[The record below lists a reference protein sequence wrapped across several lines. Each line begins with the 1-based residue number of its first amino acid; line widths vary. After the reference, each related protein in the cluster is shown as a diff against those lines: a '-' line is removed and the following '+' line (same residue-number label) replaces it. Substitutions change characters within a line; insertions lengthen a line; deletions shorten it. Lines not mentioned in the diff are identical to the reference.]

1 MCLSIP
7 VLSSLH
13 RPYKRFTPRGRGHPN
28 LVVPARTTHVESQVS
43 GSLWNCRSAAN
54 KAEFIS
60 AYASL
65 QSLDFLALTE
75 TWITTDNTA
84 TPTALSSS
92 AHVFSHTPRASGQ
105 RGGGTGI
112 LISPKWSFSLSPLT
126 HLSIASFEFHAV
138 TVTSPF
144 KLNILI
150 IYRPPGSLGEFI
162 NELDALIS
170 SFPEDGSPLTVL
182 DEISRLV
189 TAGRPTTC
197 PLDPI
202 PSSLLQTISGDL
214 LPYLTSLINSSLTA
228 GYVPSVFKR
237 ARVAPLLKKPTLDPS
252 DVNNYRPVSLLSFLS
267 KTLERAVL
275 GQLSR
280 YLSQNDLLDPN
291 QSDLSAAFDTVNHQI
306 LLSTLSELG
315 ISGAA
320 HAWIASYLT
329 GRSYQV
335 ANRISAC
342 LADISVWMTDHHLKL
357 NLGKT
362 ELLFLPGKDC
372 PFHDLAITVDN
383 SIVSSSQSAK
393 NLGVILDNTLSFS
406 TNIKAVARSC
416 RFMLYNIR
424 RVRPCLTQ
432 EAAQVLIQALV
443 ISRLDYCNS
452 LLAGLPACAI
462 KPLQLIQNAAAR
474 LVFNLPKFSH
484 VTPLLR
490 SLHWLPVEAR
500 IRYKTMVLAYGA
512 VRGTA
517 PQYLQ
522 ALIRPYT
529 QTRAL
534 RSSTSGLLA
543 SLPLRKYSS
552 RSAQSKLSAALAP
565 QWWNKLPH
573 DARTAESITTFRRHL
588 KPHLFKEYL
597 G

>member
-13 RPYKRFTPRGRGHPN
+13 RPYKRFTPRGRCYSN
-28 LVVPARTTHVESQVS
+28 LVVPARTTHVVFQVS

-112 LISPKWSFSLSPLT
+112 LISPKWTFSLSPLT

-182 DEISRLV
+182 D
-189 TAGRPTTC
+189 
-197 PLDPI
+197 
-202 PSSLLQTISGDL
+202 
-214 LPYLTSLINSSLTA
+214 
-228 GYVPSVFKR
+228 
-237 ARVAPLLKKPTLDPS
+237 
-252 DVNNYRPVSLLSFLS
+252 
-267 KTLERAVL
+267 
-275 GQLSR
+275 
-280 YLSQNDLLDPN
+280 
-291 QSDLSAAFDTVNHQI
+291 LSAAFDTVNHQI

-335 ANRISAC
+335 VNRISAC

-406 TNIKAVARSC
+406 TNIKAVTRSC

-474 LVFNLPKFSH
+474 LVFNFPKFSH

-517 PQYLQ
+517 PPYLQ

-552 RSAQSKLSAALAP
+552 RSAQSKLFAALAP

-573 DARTAESITTFRRHL
+573 DARSAESITTFRRHL

>member
-1 MCLSIP
+1 
-7 VLSSLH
+7 
-13 RPYKRFTPRGRGHPN
+13 
-28 LVVPARTTHVESQVS
+28 
-43 GSLWNCRSAAN
+43 
-54 KAEFIS
+54 
-60 AYASL
+60 
-65 QSLDFLALTE
+65 
-75 TWITTDNTA
+75 
-84 TPTALSSS
+84 
-92 AHVFSHTPRASGQ
+92 
-105 RGGGTGI
+105 
-112 LISPKWSFSLSPLT
+112 
-126 HLSIASFEFHAV
+126 
-138 TVTSPF
+138 
-144 KLNILI
+144 
-150 IYRPPGSLGEFI
+150 
-162 NELDALIS
+162 
-170 SFPEDGSPLTVL
+170 
-182 DEISRLV
+182 
-189 TAGRPTTC
+189 
-197 PLDPI
+197 
-202 PSSLLQTISGDL
+202 
-214 LPYLTSLINSSLTA
+214 
-228 GYVPSVFKR
+228 
-237 ARVAPLLKKPTLDPS
+237 
-252 DVNNYRPVSLLSFLS
+252 
-267 KTLERAVL
+267 
-275 GQLSR
+275 
-280 YLSQNDLLDPN
+280 
-291 QSDLSAAFDTVNHQI
+291 
-306 LLSTLSELG
+306 
-315 ISGAA
+315 
-320 HAWIASYLT
+320 
-329 GRSYQV
+329 
-335 ANRISAC
+335 
-342 LADISVWMTDHHLKL
+342 MTDHHLKL

-406 TNIKAVARSC
+406 TNIKSVARSC

-552 RSAQSKLSAALAP
+552 RSAQSKLFAALAP
-565 QWWNKLPH
+565 QWWNTLPH

>member
-1 MCLSIP
+1 MDCSTNDSKSTSKNKVVAVVGGGLVGALNACYFAKRGFQVEVFESREDIRQAKIVKGRSINLALS
-7 VLSSLH
+7 H
-13 RPYKRFTPRGRGHPN
+13 RGRQA
-28 LVVPARTTHVESQVS
+28 LKQVGMEDTIVS
-43 GSLWNCRSAAN
+43 KGIPMHSRMIHSLNGT
-54 KAEFIS
+54 
-60 AYASL
+60 
-65 QSLDFLALTE
+65 QS
-75 TWITTDNTA
+75 
-84 TPTALSSS
+84 
-92 AHVFSHTPRASGQ
+92 
-105 RGGGTGI
+105 
-112 LISPKWSFSLSPLT
+112 
-126 HLSIASFEFHAV
+126 
-138 TVTSPF
+138 
-144 KLNILI
+144 
-150 IYRPPGSLGEFI
+150 
-162 NELDALIS
+162 
-170 SFPEDGSPLTVL
+170 
-182 DEISRLV
+182 
-189 TAGRPTTC
+189 
-197 PLDPI
+197 PI
-202 PSSLLQTISGDL
+202 PYGKKGQYIL
-214 LPYLTSLINSSLTA
+214 
-228 GYVPSVFKR
+228 SVDR
-237 ARVAPLLKKPTLDPS
+237 ANLNKEL
-252 DVNNYRPVSLLSFLS
+252 
-267 KTLERAVL
+267 
-275 GQLSR
+275 
-280 YLSQNDLLDPN
+280 
-291 QSDLSAAFDTVNHQI
+291 LSAAETYSNTKLNFAHK
-306 LLSTLSELG
+306 LLNWSTETGAMTFLRADGAKEEIQADLIVGCDGAFSAVRKQFLRQSRFNFSQTYIPHGYLELTMPPING
-315 ISGAA
+315 EFAMKPNYLHI
-320 HAWIASYLT
+320 WPRNTFMMIALPNL
-329 GRSYQV
+329 V

-383 SIVSSSQSAK
+383 SIVSSSQSAE

-406 TNIKAVARSC
+406 TNIMAVARSC

-529 QTRAL
+529 QARAL

-552 RSAQSKLSAALAP
+552 RSAQSKLFAALAP

-573 DARTAESITTFRRHL
+573 DARTAESTTTFRRHL

>member
-7 VLSSLH
+7 LLSSLH
-13 RPYKRFTPRGRGHPN
+13 RPYKRFTPRGRRYSN
-28 LVVPARTTHVESQVS
+28 LVVPARTTHVEFQVS

-112 LISPKWSFSLSPLT
+112 LISPKWTFSLSPLT

-182 DEISRLV
+182 D
-189 TAGRPTTC
+189 
-197 PLDPI
+197 
-202 PSSLLQTISGDL
+202 
-214 LPYLTSLINSSLTA
+214 
-228 GYVPSVFKR
+228 
-237 ARVAPLLKKPTLDPS
+237 
-252 DVNNYRPVSLLSFLS
+252 
-267 KTLERAVL
+267 
-275 GQLSR
+275 
-280 YLSQNDLLDPN
+280 
-291 QSDLSAAFDTVNHQI
+291 LSAAFDTVNHQI

-315 ISGAA
+315 ISGVLRRPT
-320 HAWIASYLT
+320 WIASYLT
-329 GRSYQV
+329 GRSYQVAWRESVSAPRALTTGVPQGSVLGPLLFSLYTKSLGSVISSHGLSYHCYADDTQLIFSFPPSDNQV

-372 PFHDLAITVDN
+372 QFHDLAITVDN

-406 TNIKAVARSC
+406 THIKAVTRSC
-416 RFMLYNIR
+416 RFIYNIR

-517 PQYLQ
+517 PPYLQ

-552 RSAQSKLSAALAP
+552 RSAQSKLFAALAP

-573 DARTAESITTFRRHL
+573 DARSAESITTFRRHL